1 MKKKIDYTAL
11 SAAYND
17 SRKEI
22 AYFLDRETG
31 EIITVSLSNPDLQA
45 LKKLKEKIALAPS
58 RYPQIPHRTPHESY
72 KDMES
77 FIKTLKDIKLQK
89 RLVEAIEGQGA
100 FKCFRD
106 VLEAYPRE
114 KKAWSD
120 FRESIIRKSLND
132 FLKNA
137 GVPEADRI
145 PMKP

>member
-1 MKKKIDYTAL
+1 MKKKIEYSAL
-11 SAAYND
+11 CTAYND

-22 AYFLDRETG
+22 AYFLDKETG
-31 EIITVSLSNPDLQA
+31 EIITVSLSNPDVQT
-45 LKKLKEKIALAPS
+45 LKKLKEKITLAPS
-58 RYPQIPHRTPHESY
+58 RYPQIPHRSPHESY

-114 KKAWSD
+114 KKAWND
-120 FRESIIRKSLND
+120 YRESLIKKSLND
-132 FLKNA
+132 FLKSI
-137 GVPEADRI
+137 GVPESDRFQ
-145 PMKP
+145 